1 MAIKLSICIPT
12 YNFGKFIGET
22 LESIIPQLN
31 EKTEIVI
38 LDGGST
44 DNTKEVVQHYQ
55 KLNSNIHYFQQP
67 EKGGID
73 KDMHLSVEY
82 ARGDYCWLFS
92 SDDIMQKN
100 AIKHLLSE
108 IEEGHDVYLC
118 NFTICDFDVKITME
132 EHFILKD
139 RTPKVY
145 NLSDTSV
152 RKSYFGSAIATP
164 AFFSFMS
171 SLVIKRSRW
180 MENSHHEP
188 NFFGSCW
195 AHAARIFRMIPKGLV
210 VKHLPNSFLRKR
222 SFNDSFMD
230 RGFIHRIGIAID
242 GYHHIGNVIFGD
254 QSDEAFHIRRTLR
267 NEFPLRTF
275 ISAKE
280 HIKTTQ
286 DRDNLW
292 RLYEKTY
299 IDSPQ
304 KTKLPFKLLIFLPN
318 PVISFLRLIYHAKK
332 RFTHRLRSSYLQKE
346 RLHKAHGD

>member
-55 KLNSNIHYFQQP
+55 KLNPNIHYFQQP

-92 SDDIMQKN
+92 SDDIMQKG

-139 RTPKVY
+139 QTPKTY
-145 NLSDTSV
+145 NLSDASV
-152 RKSYFGSAIATP
+152 RKSYFESAIATP

-180 MENSHHEP
+180 MANSHHEP

-195 AHAARIFRMIPKGLV
+195 AHAARIFRMIPEGLI

-242 GYHHIGNVIFGD
+242 GYQEIANQIFGET
-254 QSDEAFHIRRTLR
+254 SLEAYHIRRALR
-267 NEFPLRTF
+267 HEFPNRTF
-275 ISAKE
+275 LSAKQ
-280 HIKTTQ
+280 HIKTRE
-286 DRDNLW
+286 DLKNLW
-292 RLYEKTY
+292 RLYKKTFSD
-299 IDSPQ
+299 IPRDHWLFF
-304 KTKLPFKLLIFLPN
+304 TLIRLLPN
-318 PVISFLRLIYHAKK
+318 RLISILRFLYRFKKKYIHFIPAKSLTPK
-332 RFTHRLRSSYLQKE
+332 GF
-346 RLHKAHGD
+346 